1 MKHSIYINQRSC
13 IENGFDLDIIDLAIF
28 DVMVFFANSPK
39 CKTMVS
45 EGKIYYWFSWKLFV
59 NELPLIGIKT
69 RDGIRK
75 RILNLRNAQLIEPHE
90 DNQLKAMSWYCF
102 GEKYDLMFTQ
112 PAYNDM
118 HPLHTNVCTPCIQ
131 TYAPLHTN
139 VCTPAYEN
147 MHYKETIDK
156 VIINKENNNKVDA
169 PTFFSE
175 NFKEDLREFYNS
187 NSHLILKGKA
197 GAKFFVQFAEVFHNY
212 YFESKEINFLTYDYK
227 NKTALVSIIGKIE
240 KTLQASGQIDL
251 NQSLESQILEN
262 FKMMLKE
269 NKDDFVNNILSP
281 SIVDKMFD
289 SIILSIKNPK
299 KSKAESKK
307 EDYDKSIEKGL
318 QDWYNEMQNEIK

>member
-1 MKHSIYINQRSC
+1 
-13 IENGFDLDIIDLAIF
+13 
-28 DVMVFFANSPK
+28 
-39 CKTMVS
+39 
-45 EGKIYYWFSWKLFV
+45 
-59 NELPLIGIKT
+59 
-69 RDGIRK
+69 
-75 RILNLRNAQLIEPHE
+75 
-90 DNQLKAMSWYCF
+90 MSWYCF